1 MPKKLPLET
10 GAPLQQ
16 LILASSSSY
25 RKSLLDR
32 LCLPYTAHAPDIDE
46 RRLPGETPDT
56 MVRRLSE
63 SKARAISTLYPDNL
77 IIGSDQVAV
86 IDDYI
91 LTKPGNFAAAQQQ
104 LRRQSGQKVRFLTG
118 LALLNSANGSSQV
131 DIITTDV
138 VFRMLK
144 EEEICAYLE
153 RDEPYS
159 CAGSFR
165 SEGLGITL
173 FDAIHSSDPTA
184 LIGLPLIRLCQMLRN
199 ENYKLL

>member
-1 MPKKLPLET
+1 M
-10 GAPLQQ
+10 QQ

-32 LCLPYTAHAPDIDE
+32 LCLPYIAHAPDIDE
-46 RRLPGETPDT
+46 QRLPDETPDT

-63 SKARAISTLYPDNL
+63 GKARAVSALYPNSL

-86 IDDYI
+86 IDDSV
-91 LTKPGNFAAAQQQ
+91 LTKPGNLANAQQQ
-104 LRRQSGQKVRFLTG
+104 LRRQSGQEVQFLTG
-118 LALLNSANGSSQV
+118 LALLNSANGNCQV
-131 DIITTDV
+131 DIVATDV
-138 VFRMLK
+138 VFRLL
-144 EEEICAYLE
+144 EEAEICAYLE

-173 FDAIHSSDPTA
+173 FDAVNTSDPTA

>member
-1 MPKKLPLET
+1 MQP
-10 GAPLQQ
+10 

-25 RKSLLDR
+25 RRSLLDR
-32 LCLPYTAHAPDIDE
+32 LRVPYSAHAPNIDE
-46 RRLPGETPDT
+46 QQLPNETPSS

-63 SKARAISTLYPDNL
+63 GKARAISEQYPDSL

-86 IDDYI
+86 IGDSI
-91 LTKPGNFAAAQQQ
+91 LTKPGNFANAQQQ
-104 LRRQSGQKVRFLTG
+104 LRKQSGQRVQFLTG
-118 LALLNSANGSSQV
+118 LALLNSGNGNCQV
-131 DIITTDV
+131 DIVTTDV
-138 VFRMLK
+138 LFKTL
-144 EEEICAYLE
+144 EETEISTYLE

-184 LIGLPLIRLCQMLRN
+184 LVGLPLIRLCQMLRR
-199 ENYKLL
+199 ENYNIL